1 MDYQKVLDEIY
12 DEIKSM
18 ETKGEVA
25 DYIPELSLV
34 SKDHFAIALQTVG
47 NRMYTVGD
55 SKVQFSTQSISKLF
69 TLTMAI
75 NIEGKSIWTRV
86 GKEPSGTSFNSLI
99 QLESEN
105 GVPRNPFIN
114 SGALVVSDIIL
125 SEFEEG
131 KESVLDSI
139 QCLANSDEV
148 HFDEKVAK
156 SEAETG
162 YRNIALANFI
172 KHFKN
177 LDNEPKD
184 VLDLYFHQCSIA
196 MSCEELA
203 TAALFLAN
211 QGYNPVTAKRVTSES
226 RTKRLNSLLLTCGTY
241 DASGDFAF
249 KVGLPSKSGIGGGI
263 VAVMPNLFVIT
274 VWSPGLDTHGNS
286 LLGLK
291 ALELFTEKTDI
302 SIF

>member
-1 MDYQKVLDEIY
+1 MDYQKILNEVYE
-12 DEIKSM
+12 EVKGIK
-18 ETKGEVA
+18 EKGKVA

-34 SKDHFAIALQTVG
+34 ANDNFAMALRTVDNRLYTIGESK
-47 NRMYTVGD
+47 
-55 SKVQFSTQSISKLF
+55 KQFSTQSISKLF

-75 NIEGKSIWTRV
+75 NIEGKTLWKRV
-86 GKEPSGTSFNSLI
+86 GKEPAGTSFNSLI

-125 SEFEEG
+125 SEYENG
-131 KESVLDSI
+131 KESILKFI
-139 QCLANSDEV
+139 RELCNCENIN
-148 HFDEKVAK
+148 FDEKVAK

-162 YRNIALANFI
+162 YRNVALANFI
-172 KHFKN
+172 KDFNN

-184 VLDLYFHQCSIA
+184 VLDFYFHQCSIA
-196 MSCEELA
+196 MSCEEL
-203 TAALFLAN
+203 TAATLFLAN
-211 QGYNPVTAKRVTSES
+211 QGYNPITAKRITSES
-226 RTKRLNSLLLTCGTY
+226 RTKRLNSILLTCGTY
-241 DASGDFAF
+241 DAAGDFAF
-249 KVGLPSKSGIGGGI
+249 RVGLPSKSGVGGGI
-263 VAVMPNLFVIT
+263 VAIMPHQFVIS
-274 VWSPGLDTHGNS
+274 VWSPGLDYHGNS